1 MACSLPARPLGY
13 RIGERLWTF
22 RKVLRYRT
30 VRRILD
36 APYQCA
42 SSAVQTSK
50 VALSCGGRLSLTRER
65 RGGMSVRTLVTGG
78 AGFVGSNLV
87 NDLLAAGQNVTV
99 FDSLLRP
106 GAAQN
111 IAWLQSHP
119 QSSQLRV
126 IKADVRDF
134 DAVEAA
140 VSDAE
145 VIYHLAGQVAVT
157 TSVTD
162 PRTDFDINA
171 LGTLNVLEAARL
183 GGRRPPIVITSTNKV
198 YGELEQVAVVEERR
212 RYRFADCPDG
222 ISEDQPLDFHSP
234 YGCSKGAA
242 DQYVRDYARI
252 YGLPTVVFRMSCI
265 YGPRQFG
272 NEDQGWLA
280 HFIISA
286 LTGSPLTIY
295 GDGKQVRDVLFVED
309 LVRALRLAAERI
321 ERTAGKVY
329 NIGGGPRNA
338 LAVWHEFGP
347 MLERLS
353 RQNVEVTFGDWR
365 SGDQKCYV
373 SDIRK
378 ATRELEWE
386 PQIDKETGIRLLWDW
401 VRANKEMFERSRP

>member
-1 MACSLPARPLGY
+1 MGV
-13 RIGERLWTF
+13 G
-22 RKVLRYRT
+22 
-30 VRRILD
+30 
-36 APYQCA
+36 
-42 SSAVQTSK
+42 
-50 VALSCGGRLSLTRER
+50 
-65 RGGMSVRTLVTGG
+65 TLVTGG

-87 NDLLAAGQNVTV
+87 SDLLAAGQNVTV
-99 FDSLLRP
+99 FDALLRP
-106 GAAQN
+106 GAAHN

-134 DAVEAA
+134 DAVQAA

-183 GGRRPPIVITSTNKV
+183 SGRRPPIVITSTNKV
-198 YGELEQVAVVEERR
+198 YGELEQVAVVEERH
-212 RYRFADCPDG
+212 RYRFADRPDG

-272 NEDQGWLA
+272 TEDQGWVA
-280 HFIISA
+280 HFVISA
-286 LTGSPLTIY
+286 LTGKPITIY
-295 GDGKQVRDVLFVED
+295 GNGKQVRDVLFVDD
-309 LVRALRLAAERI
+309 LVRAFRLAVENI
-321 ERTAGKVY
+321 DTVAGEVF
-329 NIGGGPRNA
+329 NIGGGPPNT
-338 LAVWHEFGP
+338 LSIWSEFGELLRGLTNRTIP
-347 MLERLS
+347 
-353 RQNVEVTFGDWR
+353 VEFEDWR
-365 SGDQKCYV
+365 PGDQPCYV
-373 SDIRK
+373 SNTEK
-378 ATRELEWE
+378 ARSLLGWS
-386 PQIDKETGIRLLWDW
+386 PLVGIETGVNRLADW
-401 VRANKEMFERSRP
+401 IRANPDLFRPGVAPRRPPRADRPEAYAWGTN